1 MCATHASRVPL
12 RATTDPGSHPLI
24 TTDTAR
30 IRLRRRLRL
39 PIKTPRGWGV
49 GPPDFVGVGAQR
61 SGTSWWFR
69 QVTSHPEIA
78 APWGKERHYF
88 ESFWQ
93 REMTEADARRYQR
106 LFPRPSGTLT
116 GEWTPRYM
124 YDQWTP
130 QLLKACAP
138 EAKIL
143 MILRDPW
150 ERFLSGIAHESRVLE
165 RELRRSNGNYLRL
178 MARGD
183 ALRRSLYT
191 QQLLGVLASFDRSQV
206 LILQY
211 ERCVLEPEA
220 ELERTFRFLGVDVP
234 TAVAIERRAG
244 AGARREHELPAI
256 VADGMRSTLADDV
269 ERLVQIAPEIE
280 PELWPTC
287 W

>member
-1 MCATHASRVPL
+1 LIP
-12 RATTDPGSHPLI
+12 TDN
-24 TTDTAR
+24 AR
-30 IRLRRRLRL
+30 IRLRRKLGL
-39 PIKTPRGWGV
+39 PIKAPDGWRV

-69 QVTSHPEIA
+69 QVTSHPGIA

-93 REMTEADARRYQR
+93 HEMTDADANRYQC

-124 YDQWTP
+124 YDEWTP
-130 QLLKACAP
+130 ELLKACAP

-143 MILRDPW
+143 VILRDPW
-150 ERFLSGIAHESRVLE
+150 ERFLSGMAHESRVLE
-165 RELRRSNGNYLRL
+165 RQLRRSNGNYLRL
-178 MARGD
+178 MARRD
-183 ALRRSLYT
+183 ALQRSLYT
-191 QQLLGVLASFDRSQV
+191 QQLLGVLACFDRSQV

-211 ERCVLEPEA
+211 ERCVREPEA

-234 TAVAIERRAG
+234 PGVAIERRAG
-244 AGARREHELPAI
+244 AGTRREHGLPAT
-256 VADGMRSTLADDV
+256 VADGMRTTLADDA

-287 W
+287 C